1 MTKVCELRFNK
12 IDDYGN
18 VRHIED
24 RKENRCYK
32 LVPVQGDNGK
42 WGYKESSGSGV
53 YEEWRFKPEYDKA
66 WPLDPDSLVAQVK
79 VDEEKSYIDCCC
91 NEIPGEELEL
101 DEYPADHDGVT
112 YRGFNFIKT
121 TKRADAYLRPD
132 NVSGRRV
139 KDFYDIFKKG
149 EFDYDDVSGILAK
162 AKSKFTHGHI
172 PNWEKTM
179 NEIIAETEVWLI
191 TEDDAKKRVSIKVN
205 NRFTGEEE
213 DLPIPEYLG
222 SSPVNEEDPMLRQ
235 LVKRKKQLLDD
246 LKKQP
251 DEQQKRADLQ
261 RIEDDLRTR
270 FKQLWENVETPTDW
284 LGCYIPQTGTIL
296 IKVDSVDEAADL
308 FGCSRD
314 LLFEKVLLH
323 EFIHAALD
331 LCPRDAAGNISYHK
345 EKWKWEDAGGK
356 SFNEESI
363 DNAIVL
369 KLYKGTPGYR
379 DVKGF
384 IETQPYYYRKAVEL
398 YESDN
403 LLPQLI
409 EELIAYKISAPV
421 STPPSTAT
429 SGEYTYY
436 VNGHIVA
443 SGKRAGIGAAAYEVF
458 SRIIPTLSLANVLKK
473 YGSLKLVGLPLV
485 IDVNAYN
492 KSPNQKRYYK
502 VPINTEDGKD
512 IYLCSQWY
520 DNPANRDRHY
530 DLLQDIVRVYPGLF
544 PGGINRK

>member
-18 VRHIED
+18 ERNIED
-24 RKENRCYK
+24 RKESLCYM
-32 LVPVQGDNGK
+32 LVPVQGDDGK

-53 YEEWRFKPEYDKA
+53 YEGWKFEPVYDKA

-79 VDEEKSYIDCCC
+79 VGEEKSYIDCYR

-101 DEYPADHDGVT
+101 DKYPADHDGVT

-121 TKRADAYLRPD
+121 TEKANDYLRSDKAP
-132 NVSGRRV
+132 GRRV

-162 AKSKFTHGHI
+162 AKSKFTHDHN
-172 PNWEKTM
+172 PNWGMTRYKTM

-191 TEDDAKKRVSIKVN
+191 MEEDAKKRVSIKVN

-222 SSPVNEEDPMLRQ
+222 SSPVNEKDPMLRQ
-235 LVKRKKQLLDD
+235 LVKLKKQLLDD

-261 RIEDDLRTR
+261 RIEEDLRTR
-270 FKQLWENVETPTDW
+270 FKKLWENVETPTDW
-284 LGCYIPQTGTIL
+284 LGCYVPLTGTIL
-296 IKVDSVDEAADL
+296 IKIDSVDEAADI

-331 LCPRDAAGNISYHK
+331 LCPRDAAGNISSPNG
-345 EKWKWEDAGGK
+345 KWLKIYPGGK

-384 IETQPYYYRKAVEL
+384 IETQPYYYRRAVEL
-398 YESDN
+398 YESGN
-403 LLPQLI
+403 LLDQLI

-421 STPPSTAT
+421 STTPSTAM
-429 SGEYTYY
+429 GGNCTYY
-436 VNGHIVA
+436 VNGNKIVPV
-443 SGKRAGIGAAAYEVF
+443 GKMRAGIGAAAYEVF
-458 SRIIPTLSLANVLKK
+458 KTIIRKLSLTDVLNK
-473 YGSLKLVGLPLV
+473 YGGKKLVGLPIV
-485 IDVNAYN
+485 IDANSYKN
-492 KSPNQKRYYK
+492 SPTQGKYYRD
-502 VPINTEDGKD
+502 PISTKDGKD

-520 DNPANRDRHY
+520 DKHYNRLENEVIAYPA
-530 DLLQDIVRVYPGLF
+530 LF
-544 PGGINRK
+544 PGGIDRK

>member
-1 MTKVCELRFNK
+1 MTKVYEIRYRR
-12 IDDYGN
+12 IDDEGN
-18 VRHIED
+18 ERHIED
-24 RKENRCYK
+24 RKEFLCYK

-53 YEEWRFKPEYDKA
+53 YEEWKFEPEYDKA

-79 VDEEKSYIDCCC
+79 VGEEKSYIDCYR
-91 NEIPGEELEL
+91 NKIPGEELEL
-101 DEYPADHDGVT
+101 DKYPADHDGVT

-121 TKRADAYLRPD
+121 TEKANDYLRPD
-132 NVSGRRV
+132 KAPGRRV

-162 AKSKFTHGHI
+162 AKSKFTHGYI

-191 TEDDAKKRVSIKVN
+191 TEEDAKKRVSIEVK
-205 NRFTGEEE
+205 NRFTGKKE
-213 DLPIPEYLG
+213 DLLIPEYLG
-222 SSPVNEEDPMLRQ
+222 SSPVNERDPMLRQ
-235 LVKRKKQLLDD
+235 LVELKKQLLDD

-251 DEQQKRADLQ
+251 DEQQKRAALQ
-261 RIEDDLRTR
+261 RIEKELRTR
-270 FKQLWENVETPTDW
+270 FKELWENVETPTDW
-284 LGCYIPQTGTIL
+284 LGCYIPLTGTIL

-369 KLYKGTPGYR
+369 KLDKGTPGYR

-384 IETQPYYYRKAVEL
+384 IETQPYYYRRAVEL
-398 YESDN
+398 YESDD

-409 EELIAYKISAPV
+409 EELIAYKISVPA
-421 STPPSTAT
+421 STAP
-429 SGEYTYY
+429 SGKYTYS
-436 VNGHIVA
+436 VNGNKIVPV
-443 SGKRAGIGAAAYEVF
+443 GKMGAGIGAAAYEVF
-458 SRIIPTLSLANVLKK
+458 KTIIRKLSLTDVLNK
-473 YGSLKLVGLPLV
+473 YGGEKLVGLPIV
-485 IDVNAYN
+485 IDANSYKN
-492 KSPNQKRYYK
+492 SPTQGKYYRD
-502 VPINTEDGKD
+502 PISTKDGKD

-520 DNPANRDRHY
+520 DKHYNRLENEVIAYPA
-530 DLLQDIVRVYPGLF
+530 LF
-544 PGGINRK
+544 PRGIDRK